1 MARPTPP
8 EPSGARLRAIA
19 LLGDLP
25 EDELATLAAQCT
37 WRSYRP
43 RHRIVSRASGDRMVH
58 LVVSGRVR
66 VTAYG
71 GGGREVTFSEVR
83 AGESLGE
90 LSAIDG
96 RPRSADVEAIEPTVI
111 ASLQPTVFWR
121 LLECHPGMMR
131 KVMVQL
137 ATLVRS
143 LSDRVFDLS
152 TLGVQN
158 RVHAEVLRLAR
169 AAGVAANRARIAP
182 APTHVEIANRVSTNR
197 EQVTRELAIMEKQ
210 GLIARVP
217 RVIHVPDVARLD
229 RLVADVRRGGASGA
243 RR

>member
-1 MARPTPP
+1 MF
-8 EPSGARLRAIA
+8 
-19 LLGDLP
+19 GDLP
-25 EDELATLAAQCT
+25 DDELAALAAQCT
-37 WRSYRP
+37 WRSHRP
-43 RHRIVSRASGDRMVH
+43 RQRIVSRASGDRMVH
-58 LVVSGRVR
+58 LIVSGRVR
-66 VTAYG
+66 VAAYG

-96 RPRSADVEAIEPTVI
+96 RPRSADVEALEPTVV
-111 ASLQPTVFWR
+111 ASLHPSVFWH
-121 LLECHPGMMR
+121 LLERRPAVMR

-169 AAGVAANRARIAP
+169 EAGVSGNRARIAP
-182 APTHVEIANRVSTNR
+182 APTHAEIANRVSTNR
-197 EQVTRELAIMEKQ
+197 EQVTRELATMEKQ

-217 RVIHVPDVARLD
+217 RVILVPDVARLD
-229 RLVADVRRGGASGA
+229 RLVADVRSGGAGGG